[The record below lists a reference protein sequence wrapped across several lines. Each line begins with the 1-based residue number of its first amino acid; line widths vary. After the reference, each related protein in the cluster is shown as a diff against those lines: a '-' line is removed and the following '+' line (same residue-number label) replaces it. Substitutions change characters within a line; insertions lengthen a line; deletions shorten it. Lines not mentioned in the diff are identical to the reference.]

1 MRKKHCAQTLD
12 TGLRRYDDC
21 PGTDRQSAVAAALP
35 SRLSVKSPVMIRK
48 SLTTL
53 LLSLIFAG
61 AQAQVKVPEI
71 DPELRL
77 ALKEAITQ
85 ADSFTDRFDAEV
97 WLMSKSQPLARY
109 IKDPKERMHV
119 LKAVHREATLAG
131 LRPEI
136 VLAVIQIE
144 SAFDP
149 YAVSRVGAQGMMQ
162 VMPFWKKEIG
172 RPDDN
177 LIDMDTNL
185 RYGCTILKH
194 YIGKAKGNLAN
205 ALAYYNGSYGRHT
218 YSSKVLD
225 AWASRWR

>member
-1 MRKKHCAQTLD
+1 
-12 TGLRRYDDC
+12 
-21 PGTDRQSAVAAALP
+21 
-35 SRLSVKSPVMIRK
+35 MIRK
-48 SLTTL
+48 TLFTL
-53 LLSLIFAG
+53 LLCLPAIAT
-61 AQAQVKVPEI
+61 AQSKVPEI
-71 DPELRL
+71 DPALRL
-77 ALKEAITQ
+77 ALKEAVTG

-109 IKDPKERMHV
+109 IKDPRERMHV

-162 VMPFWKKEIG
+162 VMPFWKNEIG
-172 RPDDN
+172 RPEDN

-225 AWASRWR
+225 AWAERWR

>member
-1 MRKKHCAQTLD
+1 MIKKAT
-12 TGLRRYDDC
+12 
-21 PGTDRQSAVAAALP
+21 A
-35 SRLSVKSPVMIRK
+35 
-48 SLTTL
+48 L
-53 LLSLIFAG
+53 LLLCLTCCAV
-61 AQAQVKVPEI
+61 QAQSSRAEI

-77 ALKEAITQ
+77 ALQDAVTQ
-85 ADSFTDRFDAEV
+85 ADSFVDRFDAEV
-97 WLMSKSQPLARY
+97 WLMSKSQPLSRY
-109 IKDPKERMHV
+109 IKDPKRRMHV
-119 LKAVHREATLAG
+119 LKAVHREATRAG
-131 LRPEI
+131 LSPEI

-149 YAVSRVGAQGMMQ
+149 YAISRVGALGMMQ
-162 VMPFWKKEIG
+162 VMPFWKNEIG

-194 YIGKAKGNLAN
+194 YIKKAKGNLAN

-225 AWASRWR
+225 AWAERWR

>member
-1 MRKKHCAQTLD
+1 
-12 TGLRRYDDC
+12 
-21 PGTDRQSAVAAALP
+21 
-35 SRLSVKSPVMIRK
+35 MIR
-48 SLTTL
+48 TTL
-53 LLSLIFAG
+53 FTLLALVFAAG
-61 AQAQVKVPEI
+61 ANGQMRI
-71 DPELRL
+71 PELAPAERK
-77 ALKEAITQ
+77 ALRNAIGQ
-85 ADSFTDRFDAEV
+85 ADSFADRFDAEV
-97 WLMSKSQPLARY
+97 WLMAKSQPLARY
-109 IKDPKERMHV
+109 IKDPDERMYV

-131 LRPEI
+131 LSPEI

-144 SAFDP
+144 SAFNP

-162 VMPFWKKEIG
+162 VMPFWKNEIG
-172 RPDDN
+172 SPTDN

-225 AWASRWR
+225 AWAERWR

>member
-1 MRKKHCAQTLD
+1 
-12 TGLRRYDDC
+12 
-21 PGTDRQSAVAAALP
+21 
-35 SRLSVKSPVMIRK
+35 MIRK
-48 SLTTL
+48 SLSTL
-53 LLSLIFAG
+53 FLCLAATAAG
-61 AQAQVKVPEI
+61 AQSKLPEI

-77 ALKEAITQ
+77 ALKEAVTQ
-85 ADSFTDRFDAEV
+85 ADSFVDRYDAEV
-97 WLMSKSQPLARY
+97 WLMAKSQPLARY
-109 IKDPKERMHV
+109 IDDPKERLRV

-131 LRPEI
+131 LRPEV

-144 SAFDP
+144 SAFNP

-194 YIGKAKGNLAN
+194 YIAKAKGNLAN

-225 AWASRWR
+225 AWADRWR